1 MSNQNIFADGA
12 AGRQGV
18 VDYSVLELSLGFRV
32 RRAQLAILQDFQ
44 EVLGDEGIRQAD
56 FSVLSVIA
64 GNSGMKQS
72 DVAATLAIQRANF
85 VAIVDGLEQKGL
97 IERRRSD
104 VDRRVYFLHL
114 TDAGTAFLQSLMPKW
129 REHEEKFIGR
139 LGGSEKRDQLIEML
153 RSISD

>member
-44 EVLGDEGIRQAD
+44 DVLGDEGIRQAD

-104 VDRRVYFLHL
+104 VDRRVYYLHL